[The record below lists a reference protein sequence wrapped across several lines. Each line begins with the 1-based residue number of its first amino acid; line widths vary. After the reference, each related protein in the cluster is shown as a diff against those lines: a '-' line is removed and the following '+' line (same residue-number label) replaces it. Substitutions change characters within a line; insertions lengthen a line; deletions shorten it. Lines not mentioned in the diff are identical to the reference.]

1 MSHVDK
7 SQISKEMKEEMLAAG
22 VDLDSDHKT
31 FLLVGGE
38 SSQKEQAPDPNFELL
53 SIEKALEKYPYIG
66 EQYLWKLV
74 SPEKDDFTRE
84 VAQET
89 QGGYFIRVKK
99 DHKEF
104 LPLQACFYIKESYY
118 KQKVHNLIVLEE
130 GAELH
135 IINGCVSSHKSDQAQ
150 HLGITEIYVGKGAKL
165 SYTMIHNW
173 NETTEVY
180 PRSAVTVDEDGEFIS
195 NYIALK
201 STKIVQSYPTVTVG
215 KNARASLNSVIF
227 SHKDSVYDVGGRTI
241 LSGVGAR
248 GEVISRTVSAGG
260 EIVARGDIQAL
271 VDGTFGHMECSS
283 LMLNDE
289 GKVHAI
295 PELGSIA
302 KNVTLSHEAMV
313 GKIADEEI
321 YYLMSRGLSEEQAV
335 SLIVRGFLSI
345 DIKGLP
351 QAIKDQIA
359 STLDMLDS
367 ENAL

>member
-7 SQISKEMKEEMLAAG
+7 SQISKEMKEEMLFAG

-38 SSQKEQAPDPNFELL
+38 SLQDETISEPKFELL
-53 SIEKALEKYPYIG
+53 SIEKAREKYANLD
-66 EQYLWKLV
+66 QDYLWKLV
-74 SPEKDDFTRE
+74 SPEKDEFTRE
-84 VAQET
+84 VARQT
-89 QGGYFIRVKK
+89 QGGYFIRLRQG
-99 DHKEF
+99 HKEF

-135 IINGCVSSHKSDQAQ
+135 IINGCVSSHKSEQAQ

-173 NETTEVY
+173 NESTEVF
-180 PRSAVTVDEDGEFIS
+180 PRSAVIVHEEGEFIS

-227 SHKDSVYDVGGRTI
+227 SHKDSLYDVGGRTI
-241 LSGVGAR
+241 LADVGAR

-283 LMLNDE
+283 LMLGDE

-295 PELGSIA
+295 PELASKA

-321 YYLMSRGLSEEQAV
+321 YYLMSRGLSEAQAI
-335 SLIVRGFLSI
+335 SLIVKGFLSI

-351 QAIKDQIA
+351 QAIKEQIA
-359 STLDMLDS
+359 ATLNMLDS